1 MLANS
6 CKELCNL
13 VSILIYIVWLDVQ
26 NILEK
31 YYHLSWHCYYDCF
44 LFFCFLS
51 SCFTGKE
58 TSSKKLS
65 ALSKATWSGSGGD
78 GI

>member
-31 YYHLSWHCYYDCF
+31 YYHLSWHCYYDY
-44 LFFCFLS
+44 FFFFVFSPLVLQV
-51 SCFTGKE
+51 
-58 TSSKKLS
+58 KKQAQRS
-65 ALSKATWSGSGGD
+65 
-78 GI
+78 